1 MSEPMKNEGKDYSQ
15 ETNDLLS
22 HMQEAVQDDVDKVK
36 QGKQLYNDIQNAKK
50 AQQAYEAAQ
59 SANAAN
65 AVGSVGASNT
75 AIANGGAAIGG
86 STGAVSTGAGITAGG
101 TGAAGGAAAGAAGT
115 TSGVAAGGTS
125 AIAGTSGAV
134 GGTVVTGTTATGGIL
149 ASIANLPVTVIVLII
164 LVIALVFSLIADRA
178 MTSRSVSNASLTTS
192 AFETYE
198 TTDPETGETV
208 TRIRLAQSATDKQ
221 NTLINTAV
229 ENVKNKLESS
239 YDDVVKNAVSNDTI
253 INALNQRMTGISDG
267 NEFFYGGDAS
277 NVSKA
282 NTNDKDGN
290 PRSFSCDFKASDVSY
305 NASTQSGTV
314 DSDYCHIE
322 YSVGPTL
329 DDNVQL
335 MVAYAQAVNGM
346 LEQYSSEVREKG
358 AGAYSDESQSES
370 TSSPDDEQ
378 AVLDYI
384 KSKGTLDENSDIA
397 DLTQQYYAEKGD
409 EYTSIGSDKFAK
421 SLLNDI
427 DADSPFF
434 APADPSKWTINAV
447 AVQTKY
453 AAKYTV
459 SHLETTTTQ
468 ETYVDTDPQSL
479 THGALRTRD
488 VTTSKWVDDDTIQ
501 TGVWDSAEA
510 RDKALKNTSDT
521 RYTINKKY
529 EYLYETMEAGVPIYY
544 DLSSYKNTEIENVRD
559 YIAARYSNSDD
570 DSMSDAVVRDNAAS
584 MTVQSM
590 QLYWS
595 TYVTTY
601 IDFTGIQER
610 MRPYFGDSITTD
622 QLFSGADR
630 ASVQALSYGYSGIG
644 STAFSYE
651 SAAGS
656 YGYSGSSITFSGGS
670 GYLSASESTAMW
682 NQIHAEMLAMGCH
695 HHTDPSDH
703 WCTTFVHWA
712 ILKAYGP
719 SVHSMGN
726 GKEVAAYMA
735 SQYSNIFNSQV
746 SDTPAPGAIGSIP
759 KTSSAEGSGYGHVF
773 YVNAVDLEH
782 DKMWISEETSAHVSQ
797 GIALNREESISKYK
811 SMGTTYAVPLQ

>member
-1 MSEPMKNEGKDYSQ
+1 MKNEGFDYSD
-15 ETNDLLS
+15 TADDVADKA
-22 HMQEAVQDDVDKVK
+22 QEAVNADIDLAKR
-36 QGKQLYNDIQNAKK
+36 GRSIYNNYKSAHKAADAAK
-50 AQQAYEAAQ
+50 
-59 SANAAN
+59 
-65 AVGSVGASNT
+65 
-75 AIANGGAAIGG
+75 
-86 STGAVSTGAGITAGG
+86 
-101 TGAAGGAAAGAAGT
+101 AAGSALSGGDAGAAGAGAGAIGAGGAGAGAGAGAGT
-115 TSGVAAGGTS
+115 VGGTAAGTAAGTAGTS
-125 AIAGTSGAV
+125 AGVSAAV
-134 GGTVVTGTTATGGIL
+134 VNWPITLIVIVVL
-149 ASIANLPVTVIVLII
+149 VIVLVISAFADQT
-164 LVIALVFSLIADRA
+164 LV
-178 MTSRSVSNASLTTS
+178 SRPVSNASITNTG
-192 AFETYE
+192 FETYE
-198 TTDPETGETV
+198 TQDPETGKTV
-208 TRIRLAQSATDKQ
+208 TRIRVSSETTDKQ
-221 NTLINTAV
+221 VSLIQKAV
-229 ENVKNKLESS
+229 ENVENTLKPS
-239 YDDVVKNAVSNDTI
+239 YDEVVQHAAGDEQILNR
-253 INALNQRMTGISDG
+253 LNQRITGLSDS
-267 NEFFYGGDAS
+267 NAFYYEGDGS
-277 NVSKA
+277 NAPKA
-282 NTNDKDGN
+282 NTYDKDGN
-290 PRSFSCDFKASDVSY
+290 QRKFSCDLKPSDVTY
-305 NASTQSGTV
+305 NSESQSGTM
-314 DSDYCHIE
+314 DTDYCHIS
-322 YSVGPTL
+322 YHIGPDL
-329 DDNVQL
+329 NDEVQM
-335 MVAYAQAVNGM
+335 MVAYAQSVTG
-346 LEQYSSEVREKG
+346 LLGQYPSAVREHG
-358 AGAYSDESQSES
+358 ADAIANDYDLDETDTVDSEKLGAYLSDQNITNEDELAAA
-370 TSSPDDEQ
+370 EQ
-378 AVLDYI
+378 A
-384 KSKGTLDENSDIA
+384 
-397 DLTQQYYAEKGD
+397 YYADNGN
-409 EYTSIGSDKFAK
+409 EYTSIASSKFAE
-421 SLLNDI
+421 SLI
-427 DADSPFF
+427 DGIGENPFF

-630 ASVQALSYGYSGIG
+630 AFVQALSYGYSGIG

-719 SVHSMGN
+719 SVHSMGH

-759 KTSSAEGSGYGHVF
+759 KTSSAEGSVYGHVF